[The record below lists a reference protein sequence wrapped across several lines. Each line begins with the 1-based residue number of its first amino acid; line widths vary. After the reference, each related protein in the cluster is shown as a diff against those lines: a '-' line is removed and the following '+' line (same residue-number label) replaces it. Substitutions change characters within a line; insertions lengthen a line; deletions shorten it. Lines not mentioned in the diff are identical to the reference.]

1 MNTAPTVATRWYASL
16 YTQVLI
22 AVAVGIAL
30 GYFAPHLAV
39 SLKPLGDGFIKLV
52 RMVIAPVIFCTVASG
67 IAGVNSL
74 ERVGRVG
81 FKALGY
87 FVVVSTL
94 ALLLG
99 LAVANIVRPG
109 AGFNADPT
117 RLDAAAVAGF
127 QVQAHES
134 TVVGFLLHVIP
145 DTVGA
150 AFTGGDILQVL
161 FVSILFGFAIAL
173 AGERARPVQRGVE
186 ALGAVVFRV
195 VNLIMRTAPIGALG
209 SMAYTIGQ
217 FGIGALAQLAGL
229 MLCFYLT
236 SALFIFGVLGAIARA
251 SGFSLPRLLRYI
263 RHELLLVLAT
273 SSSEAALPSLIDKL
287 ERAGCA
293 RSVVGLVVPA
303 GYSFNLDGTNIYMTM
318 AALFIAQATN
328 VPLSLPE
335 QLLLLLVAVISS
347 KGAAGVTGSGF
358 ITLAATL
365 AVVPS
370 VPIAGLV
377 LIQGVD
383 RFMSEC
389 RSLTNFIG
397 NAVAAIVVAR
407 WERQIDAVQ
416 LQGALEGERNV

>member
-1 MNTAPTVATRWYASL
+1 MQEPSSAPSRWYASL

-22 AVAVGIAL
+22 AVACGIAL
-30 GYFAPHLAV
+30 GYFAPHWAV

-52 RMVIAPVIFCTVASG
+52 RMIIAPVIFCTVTSG

-74 ERVGRVG
+74 EKVGRVG
-81 FKALGY
+81 LKALAY
-87 FVVVSTL
+87 FVVVSSL
-94 ALLLG
+94 ALFIG
-99 LAVANIVRPG
+99 LAVANLAQPG
-109 AGFNADPT
+109 AGFNADPV
-117 RLDAAAVAGF
+117 RLDTGSIAGF
-127 QVQAHES
+127 QQQAHGQ
-134 TVVGFLLHVIP
+134 TVVDFLLHVIP
-145 DTVGA
+145 DTLIGA
-150 AFTGGDILQVL
+150 FISGDILQVL
-161 FVSILFGFAIAL
+161 LVSILFGFAL
-173 AGERARPVQRGVE
+173 SLTGERARPVHRGVE
-186 ALGAVVFRV
+186 LLGSVVFRLV
-195 VNLIMRTAPIGALG
+195 HLIMRTAPLGALG

-217 FGIGALAQLAGL
+217 FGIGALAHLAGL

-236 SALFIFGVLGAIARA
+236 SALFVFGVLGGIARA
-251 SGFSLPRLLRYI
+251 SGFSLLRLLRYI
-263 RHELLLVLAT
+263 RRELLLVLGT
-273 SSSEAALPSLIDKL
+273 SSSEAALPLLIDKL
-287 ERAGCA
+287 ERAGCS

-328 VPLSLPE
+328 VHLPLGD
-335 QLLLLLVAVISS
+335 QLLLLLVAIISS

-407 WERQIDAVQ
+407 WEREIDAAQ
-416 LQGALEGERNV
+416 LQRALQAADNA